1 MVGGIDMESE
11 QFENVKREIEDINSV
26 INFWEK
32 INLYIEK
39 EMQADNTSNT
49 LMNDIMEIIKA
60 SVMKF
65 IESKLANV
73 K

>member
-1 MVGGIDMESE
+1 MESE
-11 QFENVKREIEDINSV
+11 QFESMKKEIEDINSA

-39 EMQADNTSNT
+39 EMQVDNTSNT
-49 LMNDIMEIIKA
+49 LLKDITEIIKA

-65 IESKLANV
+65 IESKLATV
-73 K
+73 KIEWE

>member
-1 MVGGIDMESE
+1 MESE
-11 QFENVKREIEDINSV
+11 QFESVKKEIEDINSA
-26 INFWEK
+26 INFWEN